1 MRGLAFVCLMLTAVA
16 ASAADL
22 ELSAPAP
29 EAQQPAVAAPSPVPA
44 PPPPEAS
51 QPSAPAAEVLPLPQ
65 ESEPAPQG
73 ESWWQALLREAPQC
87 RTFSDGCRR
96 CSRDFSCS
104 GLPIACQPKEWT
116 CADPK
121 P

>member
-1 MRGLAFVCLMLTAVA
+1 MRGFAFACLMLATAA

-22 ELSAPAP
+22 DLS
-29 EAQQPAVAAPSPVPA
+29 PSPAPA
-44 PPPPEAS
+44 PPPPEAA

-65 ESEPAPQG
+65 QTESAPQG
-73 ESWWQALLREAPQC
+73 ESWWQALLRDAPQC

-116 CADPK
+116 CADPE

>member
-1 MRGLAFVCLMLTAVA
+1 MRGVAFACLMLATAA

-22 ELSAPAP
+22 DLSPPASGP
-29 EAQQPAVAAPSPVPA
+29 LQPAVAAPSPAPA
-44 PPPPEAS
+44 PPPPEAA

-65 ESEPAPQG
+65 QTESAPQG
-73 ESWWQALLREAPQC
+73 ESWWQALLRDAPQC

-116 CADPK
+116 CADPE

>member
-1 MRGLAFVCLMLTAVA
+1 MRGFAFACLMLATAV

-22 ELSAPAP
+22 DLSPSPAPAP
-29 EAQQPAVAAPSPVPA
+29 PQ
-44 PPPPEAS
+44 PEAA
-51 QPSAPAAEVLPLPQ
+51 QPSAPPAEVLPLPLPLPQ
-65 ESEPAPQG
+65 QTESAPQG
-73 ESWWQALLREAPQC
+73 ESWWQALLRDAPQC

-116 CADPK
+116 CADPE